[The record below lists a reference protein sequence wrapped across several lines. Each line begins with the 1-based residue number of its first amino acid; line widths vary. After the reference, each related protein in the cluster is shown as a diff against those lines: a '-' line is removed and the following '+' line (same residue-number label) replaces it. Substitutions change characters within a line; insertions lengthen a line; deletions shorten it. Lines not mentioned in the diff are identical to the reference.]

1 MGHASIPDLVPD
13 PLAVLPPDDGSPG
26 WLVKA
31 LAAKGISRRRFL
43 QWCSAMTAAMALPA
57 AYAPRVAKALE
68 TGKKPVM
75 VWLEFQDCAG
85 NTESMLRTSHPSIED
100 IVLDVLSL
108 EYHETIMAGAGKR
121 AEEQLQ
127 KVRTEHKGEYIC
139 IIEGAIPTADG
150 GVYCTIGGRTAL
162 SIAQEMTADAALVI
176 AVGACAWDG
185 GFITQGP
192 TGAKGVGAAVH
203 PKTLINLGGCPH
215 NSANTAAVLVHY
227 LTFGEAPELDQYGR
241 PLFAYGHLI
250 HDQCERRA
258 HFDAGRYVEQW
269 GDNGHRQGWCLYKM
283 GCKGPAAT
291 YNCPIVRWNDGT
303 GWPIG
308 AGHGCVACASP
319 TFWDAMSPF
328 YGRLPDVKMLG
339 VDTTAQTIGLVAIG
353 GVAIATG
360 IHAVG
365 AVARNVRKNA
375 EMKGDGT
382 VVMVEVPARP
392 EPPGDAP
399 PPPPSSTTP
408 DEPGSTPA
416 GQA

>member
-1 MGHASIPDLVPD
+1 MGTSLSDPTTYEVLRDHGVDRRTFLKFCTGMTAMMGLEATFVPN
-13 PLAVLPPDDGSPG
+13 V
-26 WLVKA
+26 VKA
-31 LAAKGISRRRFL
+31 LESKPR
-43 QWCSAMTAAMALPA
+43 LP
-57 AYAPRVAKALE
+57 VL
-68 TGKKPVM
+68 
-75 VWLEFQDCAG
+75 WLEGLSCTCC
-85 NTESMLRTSHPSIED
+85 TESFIRSSHPLVSDVILNL
-100 IVLDVLSL
+100 ISLD
-108 EYHETIMAGAGKR
+108 YNETIQAAAGFQ
-121 AEEQLQ
+121 AEE
-127 KVRTEHKGEYIC
+127 
-139 IIEGAIPTADG
+139 IIAETIKRKPGGYVVAVEGNPPVNDG

-162 SIAQEMTADAALVI
+162 QIAQEMTADAALVI

-192 TGAKGVGAAVH
+192 TGAKGVQAAVN
-203 PKTLINLGGCPH
+203 PKVLINLGGCPH

-227 LTFGEAPELDQYGR
+227 LTFGVAPALDQFNR

-328 YGRLPDVKMLG
+328 YDRLPDVQMLG

-353 GVAIATG
+353 GVAVATA
-360 IHAVG
+360 IHGVG

-375 EMKGDGT
+375 AVKADGT
-382 VVMVEVPARP
+382 VVMEDAPP
-392 EPPGDAP
+392 EPPGDLP
-399 PPPPSSTTP
+399 PPAATAGAT